1 MKIKI
6 LSLLVTFI
14 MIATMIPFTAFTTSA
29 AEENEE
35 NSVSIFEATRT
46 DFRDESVYTLMIS
59 RFYDGDSGNN
69 VYC

>member
-1 MKIKI
+1 MLRMQKSKPIYDFSGDMTMKIKI

-29 AEENEE
+29 AEGNEE

-46 DFRDESVYTLMIS
+46 DFRD
-59 RFYDGDSGNN
+59 
-69 VYC
+69 